1 MLNVQELKEI
11 IRALDQSS
19 IQTFQLKQGSF
30 KITLEKAATHT
41 DLNKGIE
48 EHSFKV
54 AETKPSISVE
64 EKVQVS
70 NDQPKE
76 NNTSVP
82 SENEVDIHFV
92 HSPMVGTFYT
102 SPDPG
107 ADNFVKVG
115 DQISEDTVVC
125 IIEAMKLFNE
135 IEAEASGEVVEILA
149 ENGQLV
155 EYGQP
160 LLKVRKR

>member
-30 KITLEKAATHT
+30 KITLEKAATNT
-41 DLNKGIE
+41 VLNKGIE

-64 EKVQVS
+64 DKVQVS

-76 NNTSVP
+76 NNTTVP
-82 SENEVDIHFV
+82 SENEADIHFV

-115 DQISEDTVVC
+115 DQINENTVVC